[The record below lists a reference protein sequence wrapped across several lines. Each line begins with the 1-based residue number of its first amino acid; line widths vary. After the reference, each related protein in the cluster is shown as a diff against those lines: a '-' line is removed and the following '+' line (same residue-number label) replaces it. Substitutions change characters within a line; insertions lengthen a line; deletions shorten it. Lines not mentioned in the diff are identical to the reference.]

1 MQLYTF
7 HLLDFFFL
15 EILRTNTCINSTD
28 IQSDN
33 ALCTVM
39 ILNVRVYLNYHID
52 YAPKFLET

>member
-1 MQLYTF
+1 MQLDKF
-7 HLLDFFFL
+7 HLLDFFL

-39 ILNVRVYLNYHID
+39 IFNVRVYLNYHID